1 MAGLWGSVLT
11 AMVTP
16 FDTNGALNLDGACQ
30 LARWLAANGTEGIV
44 LAGTNGE
51 ASTLSDAER
60 FDLIKAVAEAV
71 TVPVIAGMGTND
83 TRHSIE
89 LTRHAASL
97 GAAGVMAVGPYYN
110 RPPQEGIE
118 AHYRAIADATKLPV
132 MLYDVPGR
140 TGRRIAHEVLARL
153 FRDVSNIVA
162 FKDATGD
169 PAGAAALIAEVG
181 EFYDHYS
188 GDDSL
193 TLPLL
198 AVGAAGVVGTA
209 THWVGPEFAS
219 MIAAYDRGDVI
230 KARQINASLM
240 DTFAFSNSE
249 TSVFSMSIKAM
260 MRTLDIPVGECRLPL
275 PPAPAEKENEARRV
289 WARLRGNKSL

>member
-1 MAGLWGSVLT
+1 MTGLWGSVLT

-16 FDTNGALNLDGACQ
+16 FDAHGELNLDGACR
-30 LARWLAANGTEGIV
+30 LARWLAANGTEAIV
-44 LAGTNGE
+44 VAGTNGE

-71 TVPVIAGMGTND
+71 TIPVIAGMGTND

-89 LTRHAASL
+89 LTRQAASL

-140 TGRRIAHEVLARL
+140 TGRRIAHEVLVRL

-209 THWVGPEFAS
+209 THWAGPEFAA
-219 MIAAYDRGDVI
+219 MIAAYNRGDVI

-240 DTFAFSNSE
+240 NTFAFSNTE

-275 PPAPAEKENEARRV
+275 PPAPAGKEDEARRV
-289 WARLRGNKSL
+289 WAQLRANKSL